1 MTTQGWFAIPIHSE
15 KAVGEEYDKIQKEL
29 FDTYN
34 QLEFSQNPQWSA
46 DTHELSPSP
55 FGSDTLFEY
64 KCFNF
69 LNFLDRVLENY
80 INTVYD
86 SHRVR
91 EDMGDAPPYDPETI
105 KYNYVIT
112 SSWFT
117 KTKKGKYA
125 HTHDHHGLDV
135 SGVYY
140 LQTNGRDG
148 NLALENPMRML
159 SNNFIMWLT
168 TARDQRVRLE
178 QGRLVLWPSYLK
190 HRVAT
195 NHTDDD
201 RISISF
207 NIKVTSSTSQ
217 PI

>member
-1 MTTQGWFAIPIHSE
+1 MSVEGWFALPFYTE
-15 KAVGEEYDKIQKEL
+15 YAEGKEYDDIQKEL

-34 QLEFSQNPQWSA
+34 QLEFTQNPQWNS
-46 DTHELSPSP
+46 DTHELSPNP

-69 LNFLDRVLENY
+69 LNFLDRSLNQY
-80 INTVYD
+80 ITNVYD
-86 SHRVR
+86 NHRTR
-91 EDMGDAPPYDPETI
+91 EDMNDIPPYSPETI
-105 KYNYVIT
+105 NYNYVVT

-117 KTKKGKYA
+117 KTKKGKHA
-125 HTHDHHGLDV
+125 HSHDHNGLDI

-140 LQTNGRDG
+140 LQTNECDG
-148 NLALENPMRML
+148 SLVFEHPLRML

-168 TARDQRVRLE
+168 TGRDQSIIPQNGKLI
-178 QGRLVLWPSYLK
+178 LWPAYLK
-190 HRVAT
+190 HRVET
-195 NHTDDD
+195 NTTDDD

-207 NIKVTSSTSQ
+207 NIKITGSSSQ